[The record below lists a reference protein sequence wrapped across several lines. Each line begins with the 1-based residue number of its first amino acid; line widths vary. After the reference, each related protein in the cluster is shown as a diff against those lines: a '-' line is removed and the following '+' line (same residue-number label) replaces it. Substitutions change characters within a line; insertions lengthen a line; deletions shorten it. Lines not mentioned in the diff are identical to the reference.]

1 MTSGR
6 PLLLCLSLLLLLRFF
21 DEPKHVDENTDR
33 SKASLQMQQ
42 TSQDSDQ
49 EKAE

>member
-6 PLLLCLSLLLLLRFF
+6 PLLLCLSLLLLQGCF
-21 DEPKHVDENTDR
+21 DEPKHVDEETDR

-42 TSQDSDQ
+42 PSQNTDQ